1 MKKTVF
7 FLLILGLIGYSLFLV
22 VVPHYNY
29 FVFKSDVLELLKI
42 KIADNPIRTTS
53 EIMNLVEKYDIPIKE
68 KDINLRREIR
78 YEVTVSWEE
87 TVDFFTLY
95 QKTFEF
101 YIDTSKGR

>member
-29 FVFKSDVLELLKI
+29 FAFKSDVGELMRISISNPRLI
-42 KIADNPIRTTS
+42 KK

-101 YIDTSKGR
+101 YIDTSEGR